1 MRYFIGHTN
10 AATRKPWE
18 DFVNVLYGIDPC
30 EQEDR
35 WKTCIREVDNTLG
48 FLAGE
53 FYVRENFNEYAK
65 ERGTHLVEN
74 ISAAFIEIFAELD
87 WIDPETK
94 EAAVR
99 KVKNRVKVGYNDAS
113 PNMTDPVDLARY
125 RPFGGFVLNGSD
137 TTKKLKAVRTGNLII
152 T

>member
-1 MRYFIGHTN
+1 MGLIR
-10 AATRKPWE
+10 
-18 DFVNVLYGIDPC
+18 V
-30 EQEDR
+30 R
-35 WKTCIREVDNTLG
+35 WRKTCIREVDNTLG

-53 FYVRENFNEYAK
+53 FYVRENFNGYAK

-74 ISAAFIEIFAELD
+74 IRAAFIEIFAELD

-99 KVKNRVKVGYNDAS
+99 KVKNLRVKVGYNDAS

-125 RPFGGFVLNGSD
+125 RPLGDFLLNRSV
-137 TTKKLKAVRTGNLII
+137 TTKMLKSVRTGTLII